1 MTSQQGRVR
10 LGALV
15 IVAALAGC
23 GGGTPGTAE
32 RGPEAR
38 TAPPAAAPV
47 PREPSPGTTA
57 AAARGLPDFTDLVAR
72 YGPAVV
78 NVSVVERGRAARLQ
92 DDGSASPEDPLH
104 DFFRRFGVPPPRGGG
119 GGGGVPAR
127 GEGSG
132 FLITPDGYIL
142 TNAHVVEG
150 AGEVTVRTTDRRE
163 FVAKIVGVDRRTD
176 VAVIK
181 IDAKD
186 MPTVR
191 LGDPSKLRPGE
202 WVVAIGSPFGFENS
216 VTSGI
221 VSATSRAVNDP
232 ASQES
237 NLTPFIQSDAAVNP
251 GNSGGPLFNMAGEV
265 VGINSQI
272 YSRTGG
278 YMGISFAIPID
289 VAVNVKDQLI
299 KTGRVQRG
307 RIGVQ
312 IQEVNQQLA
321 DSFGLDRP
329 RGALVSEVVP
339 GEPGAKAGLK
349 AGDVIDGVN
358 GRAVERSTDLPVLI
372 AATKPGT
379 TVELEVWRDGGS
391 RKLDVEVA
399 ELREGRVQRTGSS
412 GGGAGDS
419 DRLGLQVR
427 PLTPQE
433 RRAAEIDGGLLVEDV
448 DGPAL
453 NAGMQPG
460 DVIVGANGQR
470 IATIAELE
478 AIVGK
483 SKRSVALLVNR
494 GGTTIFVPLRLGG

>member
-1 MTSQQGRVR
+1 MTRQQGSARIVA
-10 LGALV
+10 LVTVGAL
-15 IVAALAGC
+15 ALAGC
-23 GGGTPGTAE
+23 GGNAPGTAE
-32 RGPEAR
+32 KSASAAT
-38 TAPPAAAPV
+38 TAPAAAPQT
-47 PREPSPGTTA
+47 PEGPSPGTTA

-78 NVSVVERGRAARLQ
+78 NVSVVERGRPAALQ
-92 DDGSASPEDPLH
+92 DEESGSAEDPLH
-104 DFFRRFGVPPPRGGG
+104 DFLRRFGVPPQRGNM
-119 GGGGVPAR
+119 PPSR

-132 FLITPDGYIL
+132 FLITPDGYIM

-181 IDAKD
+181 IDAQD

-349 AGDVIDGVN
+349 SGDVILGVDG
-358 GRAVERSTDLPVLI
+358 RSVERSSDLPVLI
-372 AATKPGT
+372 AAQKPGSS
-379 TVELEVWRDGGS
+379 VELEVWRE
-391 RKLDVEVA
+391 RAVRQLQVQVA
-399 ELREGRVQRTGSS
+399 ELREGRVQRTGNS
-412 GGGAGDS
+412 GGGSGDS

-427 PLTPQE
+427 PLTQQE

-448 DGPAL
+448 EGPAL
-453 NAGMQPG
+453 NAGLQPG
-460 DVIVGANGQR
+460 DVIVGANGQK
-470 IATIAELE
+470 IASIDELE
-478 AIVGK
+478 SIVGK